1 MPPAERGTAERLVAG
16 PVVAGGSVTF
26 GLPDPQGVL
35 AGVRLLP
42 DIGLPADRLDFD
54 RAEAGWLLRV
64 ARPPVWRMEYRL
76 ALRRRDGDVTE
87 ICDPTNPRRA
97 PGAFGDKSVLEF
109 PEYVPPCWLTWPEAA
124 GDIRPLT
131 VPSRLL
137 GADIAIR
144 LWTPADAPATEPL
157 PLLVAH
163 DGPEYAELAGLTGFA
178 AAQIAAGRLPRHR
191 VALLAPGD
199 RDEWYAAN
207 VSYARALVLAVLPA
221 LHEAVRVRGPVVGLG
236 ASLGGLAML
245 HAQRRHDTAFGALF
259 LQSGS
264 FFDRRLDPQERGFP
278 RFNRITRFIADTLA
292 HPLPPRPV
300 AVTLTCGTAEENL
313 ANNRKLAAGL
323 AAAGYPIRLVEVP
336 DAHNY
341 VAWRDALDPPLVEL
355 LGSVWG

>member
-1 MPPAERGTAERLVAG
+1 MPPAERRTAERDVVG
-16 PVVAGGSVTF
+16 PVVASGSVTF
-26 GLPDPQGVL
+26 CLPDPHGAL
-35 AGVRLLP
+35 TGVRLLP
-42 DIGLPADRLDFD
+42 DIGLPVERLDFD
-54 RAEAGWLLRV
+54 RTEGGWLLRV
-64 ARPPVWRMEYRL
+64 ARPPVWRLEYRF
-76 ALRRRDGDVTE
+76 ALYRPDGDVVE
-87 ICDPTNPRRA
+87 ICDPTNSRRA

-109 PEYVPPCWLTWPEAA
+109 PEYVPPRWLTWPEAA
-124 GDIRPLT
+124 GTSQPLT

-144 LWTPADAPATEPL
+144 IWAPADAPATEPL

-178 AAQIAAGRLPRHR
+178 AAQIAAARLPRHR
-191 VALLAPGD
+191 LALLAPGD
-199 RDEWYAAN
+199 RNEWYAAN
-207 VSYARALVLAVLPA
+207 MSYTRALALTVLPA

-278 RFNRITRFIADTLA
+278 RFTRITRFVTETLA
-292 HPLPPRPV
+292 RPPLTRPV
-300 AVTLTCGTAEENL
+300 PVTLTCGTAEENL
-313 ANNRKLAAGL
+313 ANNRQL
-323 AAAGYPIRLVEVP
+323 AAALAEQGYPARLVEVP

-341 VAWRDALDPPLVEL
+341 VAWRDAFDPPLLDL